1 MQQKKTER
9 ADLEKRSFSF
19 LEIGLI
25 ISLAL
30 VLLGFEWKTY
40 DREVE
45 TEFVSGPVQEIPEEM
60 VQITQQKAPPPPPPA
75 QAPSSVVLNI
85 VDNTAIITADIRID
99 AEADESLVMEEYI
112 APPPAPIT
120 KIEEEEE
127 VFERQIFLVVEEQP
141 EFEGGE
147 AGLMKYLSENIVY
160 PTMARES
167 GIQGTVYLT
176 FVIERDG
183 SVTDIQVLRGIGG
196 GCDEEAIRVVQNM
209 AKWKPGKQRGKPVR
223 VQFRLPIKFVL
234 QS

>member
-9 ADLEKRSFSF
+9 ANLEKRSFSF

-45 TEFVSGPVQEIPEEM
+45 TDFVSGPVQEIPEEM
-60 VQITQQKAPPPPPPA
+60 VQITQQKAPPPPPAP
-75 QAPSSVVLNI
+75 QAPSVVLNI
-85 VDNTAIITADIRID
+85 VENTAVITADIRID
-99 AEADESLVMEEYI
+99 AEADESLVMEEFI

-120 KIEEEEE
+120 KIQDEEE
-127 VFERQIFLVVEEQP
+127 VFEQQIFLVVEEDP
-141 EFEGGE
+141 EFVGGD
-147 AGLMKYLSENIVY
+147 AARMKFLSENIVY
-160 PTMARES
+160 PQMARES

-196 GCDEEAIRVVQNM
+196 GCDEEAIRVVKNM
-209 AKWKPGKQRGKPVR
+209 PKWKPGKQRGKPVR

-234 QS
+234 TG

>member
-9 ADLEKRSFSF
+9 ANLEKRSFSF

-45 TEFVSGPVQEIPEEM
+45 TDFVSGPVQEIPEEM
-60 VQITQQKAPPPPPPA
+60 VQITQQKAPPPPPAP
-75 QAPSSVVLNI
+75 QAPSVVLNI
-85 VDNTAIITADIRID
+85 VENTAVITADIRID
-99 AEADESLVMEEYI
+99 AEADESLVMDEYI
-112 APPPAPIT
+112 APPPAPVT

-127 VFERQIFLVVEEQP
+127 VFERQIFLVVEEDP
-141 EFEGGE
+141 EFVGGDV
-147 AGLMKYLSENIVY
+147 ARMKFLSENIVY
-160 PTMARES
+160 PQMARES

-196 GCDEEAIRVVQNM
+196 GCDEEAIRVVKNM
-209 AKWKPGKQRGKPVR
+209 PKWKPGKQRGKPVR

-234 QS
+234 TG